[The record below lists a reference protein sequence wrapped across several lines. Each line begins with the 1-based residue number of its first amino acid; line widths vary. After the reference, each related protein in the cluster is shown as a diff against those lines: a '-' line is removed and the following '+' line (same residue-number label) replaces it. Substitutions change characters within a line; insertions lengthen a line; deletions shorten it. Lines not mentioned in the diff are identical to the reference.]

1 MTSVMAVD
9 SVVVL
14 RVGEAHRCRRPPGTT
29 SVPSS
34 GSNNSRTKLLPL
46 TGVGAASGQQ
56 QQLIRNS
63 SDGTAVPPSSPTNAD
78 VVVSSHHSTQR
89 LHFLTHC
96 GTVWVGCLRD
106 QVRHCWTMFT
116 KRKKE
121 EDLDDVMFGKTTR
134 HRPEELKSLERSTKF
149 TRKEIQLI
157 YRGFKQECPNG
168 VVDEQS
174 FKEIF
179 VQFFPQG
186 DASQYAHYVFKTF
199 KNGGTGTIKF
209 EDFLQS
215 LSQASR
221 GTIQEKLR
229 WIFGLYDL
237 NGDGYISKSEMT
249 SVAMAIFD
257 MLGRHAAPA
266 VDDQTASKH
275 IDQIF
280 HKIDVNHDGLI
291 TFEELSQ
298 WCTREE
304 RFVKSLGMLDTVL

>member
-1 MTSVMAVD
+1 MASVMTVD
-9 SVVVL
+9 SAVAL
-14 RVGEAHRCRRPPGTT
+14 RVDSANRRRPGTT
-29 SVPSS
+29 ST
-34 GSNNSRTKLLPL
+34 GGGGRAKLLPTI
-46 TGVGAASGQQ
+46 TGVGAPTDQQ
-56 QQLIRNS
+56 GEN
-63 SDGTAVPPSSPTNAD
+63 AVPPLSCTTA
-78 VVVSSHHSTQR
+78 VVSHHSSQG
-89 LHFLTHC
+89 LHFLTRC
-96 GTVWVGCLRD
+96 GTVWAGCLRD
-106 QVRHCWTMFT
+106 QVRQCWTMFT

-199 KNGGTGTIKF
+199 KNGTTGTIKF

-237 NGDGYISKSEMT
+237 NGDGYITKAEMT
-249 SVAMAIFD
+249 SVAVAIFD
-257 MLGRHAAPA
+257 MLGRHAAPS

-275 IDQIF
+275 VDQIF
-280 HKIDVNHDGLI
+280 HKIDANHDGLI

>member
-1 MTSVMAVD
+1 MASVMTADNAVALRVD
-9 SVVVL
+9 S
-14 RVGEAHRCRRPPGTT
+14 ANRRRPGTT
-29 SVPSS
+29 STS
-34 GSNNSRTKLLPL
+34 GGGRTKLLPTI
-46 TGVGAASGQQ
+46 TGVGAATERQGENAVPS
-56 QQLIRNS
+56 LS
-63 SDGTAVPPSSPTNAD
+63 CSTAV
-78 VVVSSHHSTQR
+78 VSHHSSQR

-96 GTVWVGCLRD
+96 GTGWAGCLRD
-106 QVRHCWTMFT
+106 QVRRCWTMFT

-134 HRPEELKSLERSTKF
+134 HRPEELKSLEKSTKF

-199 KNGGTGTIKF
+199 KNGTSGTIKF

-237 NGDGYISKSEMT
+237 NGDGYISKAEMT

-280 HKIDVNHDGLI
+280 HKIDANHDGLI